1 MEIKND
7 NICIRYATIDD
18 AKILCKWWN
27 DEKIMKYAGFPN
39 GWDISEEEII
49 NIILKETDEIT
60 GRRIIEI
67 DNKPC
72 GEMIYNNKENNVVE
86 IGIKMCDFTINEKG
100 YGTKAL
106 KMFMKYL
113 LETME

>member
-1 MEIKND
+1 MEIRNN
-7 NICIRYATIDD
+7 NICIRNATIDD

-27 DEKIMKYAGFPN
+27 DEEIMKYAGFPG
-39 GWDISEEEII
+39 GWNISEEEII
-49 NIILKETDEIT
+49 NMILKETGGTT
-60 GRRIIEI
+60 GRWIIEI

-72 GEMIYNNKENNVVE
+72 GEMIYSNKENNVAE